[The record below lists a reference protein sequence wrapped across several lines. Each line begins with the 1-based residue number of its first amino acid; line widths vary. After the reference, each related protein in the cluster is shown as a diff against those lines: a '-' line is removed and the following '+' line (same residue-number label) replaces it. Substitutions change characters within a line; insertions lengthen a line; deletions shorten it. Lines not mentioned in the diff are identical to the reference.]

1 MGLVLHLNRLK
12 NPHAKVLYGMHLVDF
27 GKSNS
32 GEEVKYVKCLQVD
45 REANGHADANQNQKM

>member
-1 MGLVLHLNRLK
+1 MVCIWLIL
-12 NPHAKVLYGMHLVDF
+12 A
-27 GKSNS
+27 KSNS

>member
-12 NPHAKVLYGMHLVDF
+12 NPHSKVLYGMHLVDF

-45 REANGHADANQNQKM
+45 REANGHADAN